1 MAVSVQDLRRVAD
14 ALDSVRG
21 QDVLD
26 ATVRPD
32 LRQLRL
38 TFSGGSIL
46 VVGAASD
53 ADGHGRLEV
62 DIVRPVEE
70 TTHQLDVP
78 FEPDVVSGGGRR

>member
-14 ALDSVRG
+14 ALDSIRG

-38 TFSGGSIL
+38 TFTGGSIL
-46 VVGAASD
+46 VVGAGAD
-53 ADGHGRLEV
+53 AHGRLEV

-70 TTHQLDVP
+70 TPDQLDVP
-78 FEPDVVSGGGRR
+78 FEPDVVGGGGRR

>member
-14 ALDSVRG
+14 ALDAIRG
-21 QDVLD
+21 QEVLD

-32 LRQLRL
+32 LRQFRL

-53 ADGHGRLEV
+53 ADGRGRLEV
-62 DIVRPVEE
+62 DIVRPAEE

-78 FEPDVVSGGGRR
+78 FEPGVGGGRW